1 MGQARPTSNPRPSST
16 TRATLNAQTGHARAD
31 DVTDATASP
40 PRAIFSSAS
49 EIDETAV
56 AQPQAALRKRILRA
70 FVGRGLLQSFEAKK
84 MLGLAVGF

>member
-1 MGQARPTSNPRPSST
+1 MDQARPTSNPRPSST

-49 EIDETAV
+49 EIDEIAV
-56 AQPQAALRKRILRA
+56 AQAQAALRKGIVLA
-70 FVGRGLLQSFEAKK
+70 LVGRGLLQSFEAKE
-84 MLGLAVGF
+84 MLSLAVGV